1 MQVTL
6 SSGVIFPLRG
16 ITNNQFPMSNQN
28 TIHKTPYTKHILLIT
43 LFLIAFLERTAFDL
57 GANIELVTMAMIL
70 ASFYLGRKEAFWLI
84 LAIMAT
90 TDRVIGNTPI
100 LLFTWS
106 GFLIPAFFIKSG
118 CSKINHYLKLELRLK
133 LKNILIPKLLTL
145 TSLGL
150 TSNVFFYLWTNFG
163 VWLLDTWSMYPK
175 TLQGLVMSYING
187 LPFLKN
193 QFISSLIFIPL
204 GIIAIEVS
212 KLLHKK
218 YVSSF
223 AKLYQKRATS

>member
-1 MQVTL
+1 MRVTL
-6 SSGVIFPLRG
+6 SSGIIFPLRG
-16 ITNNQFPMSNQN
+16 ITNDQFPMSNQN

-84 LAIMAT
+84 LAIMTT
-90 TDRVIGNTPI
+90 TDRVIGNTSI

-106 GFLIPAFFIKSG
+106 GFLIPALLSKNLINRLTRLTDLYSYKAKITKTISLLFPTISTGLASNLFF
-118 CSKINHYLKLELRLK
+118 
-133 LKNILIPKLLTL
+133 
-145 TSLGL
+145 
-150 TSNVFFYLWTNFG
+150 FLWTNFG

-175 TLQGLVMSYING
+175 TLQGIVMSYING
-187 LPFLKN
+187 LPFLRN

-223 AKLYQKRATS
+223 AKLYQKHTTS